1 MIFNTWESRKEFLI
15 TFQQALHSEFGEDG
29 YNVFIFGSFLRED
42 YKPLESDLDL
52 AVFCPDKRKS
62 IFIQGYIEDYLN
74 AREIPFDLIEIH
86 LWQKGEFIDISPL
99 MLNVGMTDYRPEDL
113 NIYLRM
119 LRRDYVFY
127 REETDYIR
135 NFKKLNN
142 IL

>member
-62 IFIQGYIEDYLN
+62 IFIQGYISKFL
-74 AREIPFDLIEIH
+74 
-86 LWQKGEFIDISPL
+86 
-99 MLNVGMTDYRPEDL
+99 
-113 NIYLRM
+113 
-119 LRRDYVFY
+119 
-127 REETDYIR
+127 
-135 NFKKLNN
+135 
-142 IL
+142 

>member
-1 MIFNTWESRKEFLI
+1 
-15 TFQQALHSEFGEDG
+15 
-29 YNVFIFGSFLRED
+29 
-42 YKPLESDLDL
+42 
-52 AVFCPDKRKS
+52 
-62 IFIQGYIEDYLN
+62 
-74 AREIPFDLIEIH
+74 
-86 LWQKGEFIDISPL
+86 

>member
-1 MIFNTWESRKEFLI
+1 MIWIWQYSVWIRGKVSLFR
-15 TFQQALHSEFGEDG
+15 D
-29 YNVFIFGSFLRED
+29 
-42 YKPLESDLDL
+42 
-52 AVFCPDKRKS
+52 
-62 IFIQGYIEDYLN
+62 IEDYLN

>member
-1 MIFNTWESRKEFLI
+1 M
-15 TFQQALHSEFGEDG
+15 
-29 YNVFIFGSFLRED
+29 
-42 YKPLESDLDL
+42 
-52 AVFCPDKRKS
+52 AVFCLDKRKS

>member
-1 MIFNTWESRKEFLI
+1 M
-15 TFQQALHSEFGEDG
+15 HSEFGEDG

-86 LWQKGEFIDISPL
+86 LWQKGEFIDISPT
-99 MLNVGMTDYRPEDL
+99 NVECWYDRL
-113 NIYLRM
+113 LSRRFKYL
-119 LRRDYVFY
+119 
-127 REETDYIR
+127 
-135 NFKKLNN
+135 FKDATT
-142 IL
+142 